1 MRVFRHKENN
11 KWYGLIMDVP
21 RDKLGLEGD
30 ERVDIINVKLD
41 DPILADEL
49 VRQKGFF
56 KGYHIRGG
64 NWVSVLL
71 DGTIPL
77 ERICE
82 MIDISFI
89 TTEAKK

>member
-21 RDKLGLEGD
+21 RDKLGLE
-30 ERVDIINVKLD
+30 